1 MLVLRML
8 LVVPMLLVVS
18 SLINDHTNA
27 LFLQIKETK
36 NGNVGD
42 DIDKILCHSK
52 RSFAMKE
59 ANWQQ

>member
-42 DIDKILCHSK
+42 DIDKI
-52 RSFAMKE
+52 
-59 ANWQQ
+59 